1 MINELSDLWCYNFFL
16 LLTIG
21 CCLLVLVLVLVLA
34 CWAVDLLLILVPGG
48 VVTYFKLLVESW

>member
-1 MINELSDLWCYNFFL
+1 
-16 LLTIG
+16 
-21 CCLLVLVLVLVLA
+21 LLVLVLVLVLA